1 MIGQARHR
9 HLCDERLCGQTA
21 VDQPRRGWHLH
32 HHAWA
37 GTAGKFRPPRH
48 DHPILHG
55 DAVQPL
61 GDVGADLDHRRLA
74 AWAVGVLRCQ
84 RHLDLR
90 QVARERAAGTALG
103 RTITLLRL
111 GISLGDGLLDRFQA
125 ELQLLFRQPLGL
137 GAELHPP
144 QFLQKVVELVVVLLQ
159 SISLAQSHIAFG
171 HGGQQQRAQSLDVAG
186 QVLHVFRYAMAH
198 TASARRQPL
207 VCESLLRSAYVSS
220 RARRIGLRT
229 PLSRA

>member
-1 MIGQARHR
+1 MIGKARHR
-9 HLCDERLCGQTA
+9 HLCHQRLGGQTTL
-21 VDQPRRGWHLH
+21 DQPRRGRHLH
-32 HHAWA
+32 HRARA
-37 GTAGKFRPPRH
+37 GTAGKFRPSRH

-90 QVARERAAGTALG
+90 QVPRERAAGTALG

-111 GISLGDGLLDRFQA
+111 RISLGDGLLDRFQA
-125 ELQLLFRQPLGL
+125 ELQLLFRQPIGL

-144 QFLQKVVELVVVLLQ
+144 QFLQEVVELVVVLLQ
-159 SISLAQSHIAFG
+159 SISLVQSHIAFG

-186 QVLHVFRYAMAH
+186 QVLHVFRHAMHH
-198 TASARRQPL
+198 TANARRQPL
-207 VCESLLRSAYVSS
+207 ACESLLRSAHVSN
-220 RARRIGLRT
+220 RARRTGQRI
-229 PLSRA
+229 PLARA